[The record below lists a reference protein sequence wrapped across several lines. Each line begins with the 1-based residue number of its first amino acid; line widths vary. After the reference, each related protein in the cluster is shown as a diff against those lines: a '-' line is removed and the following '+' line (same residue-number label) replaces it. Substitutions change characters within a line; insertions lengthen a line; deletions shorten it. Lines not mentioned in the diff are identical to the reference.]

1 MVARMDFF
9 EVIEKRRSIRVF
21 QEIPVEEE
29 KIRTILKAAN
39 DAPSAGDLQAY
50 EIFLVRSEQKLR
62 DLAFAALSQF
72 FIAEATVALVFCA
85 HPRRSSIKYGYRGLE
100 LYCIQD
106 ATIACAYAQLAVTAL
121 GLGCVWVGAFD
132 DEQVLGIIGSQ
143 DNLKPVSILPIG
155 YPAESPPSTP
165 RRGVNR
171 IAHEV
176 R

>member
-1 MVARMDFF
+1 MDFF
-9 EVIEKRRSIRVF
+9 EVIEKRRSIRTF
-21 QEIPVEEE
+21 QEMSVEEE
-29 KIRTILKAAN
+29 KIRTILQAAN

-50 EIFLVRSEQKLR
+50 EIYIVRSEHKLK

-72 FIAEATVALVFCA
+72 FIAEAPLALVFCA
-85 HPRRSSIKYGYRGLE
+85 HPRRSSIKYGDRGSD
-100 LYCIQD
+100 LYCVQD

-132 DEQVLGIIGSQ
+132 DERVLRIIGAS
-143 DNLKPVSILPIG
+143 DNLKPVSVLPIG

-176 R
+176 K